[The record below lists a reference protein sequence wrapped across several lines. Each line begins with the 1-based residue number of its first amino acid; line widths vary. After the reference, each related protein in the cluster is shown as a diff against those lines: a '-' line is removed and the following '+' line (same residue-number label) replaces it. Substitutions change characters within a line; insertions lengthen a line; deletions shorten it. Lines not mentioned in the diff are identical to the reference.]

1 MTYIPPGDRP
11 PGAELDGARRVQ
23 YGRPVRRRA
32 AVLVVVGCGLAG
44 GGAAAIAQNGG
55 GGGSERPL
63 IRIPGGCID
72 QTKQVTV
79 RIRPR
84 ANTMLSPV
92 NISSGRRVA
101 VHLTGVTQEA
111 SVTVRVAAG
120 PLHVSGETI
129 GGDRFS
135 AVHNFHRCTPLRTP
149 RPSAPSAPAAPVTGG
164 GEG

>member
-1 MTYIPPGDRP
+1 MPVR
-11 PGAELDGARRVQ
+11 

-32 AVLVVVGCGLAG
+32 AILAVVGCGLAG
-44 GGAAAIAQNGG
+44 GGAVAIAQGG
-55 GGGSERPL
+55 GGSASERPL

-72 QTKQVTV
+72 QTKQVT
-79 RIRPR
+79 IRNRRR

-92 NISSGRRVA
+92 NIHSGHRVA
-101 VHLTGVTQEA
+101 VHLTGVTQDA

-120 PLHVSGETI
+120 PLEVSGETI

-135 AVHNFHRCTPLRTP
+135 AVHNYHRCTPLPQAP
-149 RPSAPSAPAAPVTGG
+149 RPSAPGVPVTGG

>member
-1 MTYIPPGDRP
+1 
-11 PGAELDGARRVQ
+11 
-23 YGRPVRRRA
+23 VRRRA
-32 AVLVVVGCGLAG
+32 AILAVVGCGLAG
-44 GGAAAIAQNGG
+44 GGAVAIAQGGG
-55 GGGSERPL
+55 GGGSERPQ
-63 IRIPGGCID
+63 IRVPGGCID
-72 QTKQVTV
+72 HTRQVTI

-92 NISSGRRVA
+92 NIRSGRRVA

-120 PLHVSGETI
+120 PLRVSGETI

-135 AVHNFHRCTPLRTP
+135 AVHNYHRCTPLPQAP
-149 RPSAPSAPAAPVTGG
+149 RPTAPGAPVTGG

>member
-1 MTYIPPGDRP
+1 
-11 PGAELDGARRVQ
+11 
-23 YGRPVRRRA
+23 VRWRA
-32 AVLVVVGCGLAG
+32 AILVFVGCALAG
-44 GGAAAIAQNGG
+44 GGAVAIAQGGG
-55 GGGSERPL
+55 GGGSERPQ

-72 QTKQVTV
+72 GTEQVTV

-92 NISSGRRVA
+92 NIRSGHRVA

-120 PLHVSGETI
+120 PLQVSGETI

-135 AVHNFHRCTPLRTP
+135 AVHNFHRCTPL
-149 RPSAPSAPAAPVTGG
+149 PSAPRPRQPTVPSTPVTGG

>member
-1 MTYIPPGDRP
+1 
-11 PGAELDGARRVQ
+11 
-23 YGRPVRRRA
+23 VRRRA
-32 AVLVVVGCGLAG
+32 AILAVVGCGLAG
-44 GGAAAIAQNGG
+44 GGAVAIAQGG
-55 GGGSERPL
+55 AGSASERPL

-72 QTKQVTV
+72 QTKRVTI

-84 ANTMLSPV
+84 ANTMLSPL
-92 NISSGRRVA
+92 NIRSGRRVA

-129 GGDRFS
+129 GGDRFD
-135 AVHNFHRCTPLRTP
+135 AFHNYHRCTPLP
-149 RPSAPSAPAAPVTGG
+149 RPSRPTAPGAPVTGG